1 MSLYYRFKNYLWDKF
16 VNWLIYEPSN
26 FLTPLTSFERLRY
39 ELRPGDVL
47 LVEGRSNVAEI
58 IKTITQSMWTHSVIY
73 IGRLHDIDDPMLR
86 DRVQQYRHCSPD
98 EQLIVE
104 AILGKGIIVS
114 NIDSYEGEH
123 LRICRP
129 RGITRADSQSVIK
142 YVITQLGTD
151 YNVRQIMD
159 LARFMFP
166 YWFLPKRWR
175 SSLFEHNAGRPTK
188 TVCSTMMAEAFAN
201 VRFPIVPVIHQDKT
215 GKLSLIRRNTKLIT
229 PRDFD
234 HSPYFDVIKYPIL
247 DFDELGIYR
256 KLPWDQTSVHCN
268 TIGDCFVSDPNEI
281 DKLIPIGASDTIHP
295 QQNNKTAENDVNNN
309 KEMSGVKD
317 DATLKADVEVS
328 NSAESVNDSMN
339 DSGHLATNTDDN
351 YSGKT
356 SPNDNSPNKKGQSDE
371 TAEKLK
377 MPKKAL

>member
-1 MSLYYRFKNYLWDKF
+1 MFRFARFKNFVWDKW
-16 VNWLIYEPSN
+16 VHWLIYEPPN
-26 FLTPLTSFERLRY
+26 YKTPLTSFERLRY

-58 IKTITQSMWTHSVIY
+58 IKSITQSMWTHSFFY

-86 DRVQQYRHCSPD
+86 DHIQKYRHCMPE
-98 EQLIVE
+98 EQLIIE
-104 AILGKGIIVS
+104 AILGKGIIVTS
-114 NIDSYEGEH
+114 IEDYEGEH

-129 RGITRADSQSVIK
+129 RGITRADSQKVIK
-142 YVITQLGTD
+142 YAINDLGKD

-166 YWFLPKRWR
+166 YWFLPRRWR

-188 TVCSTMMAEAFAN
+188 TVCSTMMAEAFAK
-201 VRFPIVPVIHQDKT
+201 VRFPIIPVLHQDEAGNLK
-215 GKLSLIRRNTKLIT
+215 LIRGNSQLMT

-268 TIGDCFVSDPNEI
+268 DIGDCFYSHPEEI
-281 DKLIPIGASDTIHP
+281 ENLIPIKSADTIRHQHTGTASDE
-295 QQNNKTAENDVNNN
+295 AD
-309 KEMSGVKD
+309 KD
-317 DATLKADVEVS
+317 EPADR
-328 NSAESVNDSMN
+328 
-339 DSGHLATNTDDN
+339 
-351 YSGKT
+351 K
-356 SPNDNSPNKKGQSDE
+356 
-371 TAEKLK
+371 KLK
-377 MPKKAL
+377 R

>member
-1 MSLYYRFKNYLWDKF
+1 MFRLARLNNYLWDKF
-16 VNWLIYEPSN
+16 VTWLSYESPDYK
-26 FLTPLTSFERLRY
+26 TPLTSFERLRY

-58 IKTITQSMWTHSVIY
+58 IKSITQSMWTHSFFY

-86 DRVQQYRHCSPD
+86 DHIQKYRHCSPD
-98 EQLIVE
+98 EQLIIE

-114 NIDSYEGEH
+114 SIEDYDGEH

-129 RGITRADSQSVIK
+129 RGITRTDSQKVLAYAIR
-142 YVITQLGTD
+142 QLGTD

-175 SSLFEHNAGRPTK
+175 STLFEHNAGKPTK
-188 TVCSTMMAEAFAN
+188 TVCSTMMAEAFAK
-201 VRFPIVPVIHQDKT
+201 VRFPIIPVIHQDKD
-215 GKLSLIRRNTKLIT
+215 GQLSVIRSNSKLIT

-256 KLPWDQTSVHCN
+256 KLPWDQTSVHCKS
-268 TIGDCFVSDPNEI
+268 IGDCFISDPSEI
-281 DKLIPIGASDTIHP
+281 EKLKPIESSDTIEH
-295 QQNNKTAENDVNNN
+295 DI
-309 KEMSGVKD
+309 VKLTSED
-317 DATLKADVEVS
+317 LGEIQ
-328 NSAESVNDSMN
+328 SVKNII
-339 DSGHLATNTDDN
+339 
-351 YSGKT
+351 
-356 SPNDNSPNKKGQSDE
+356 NKK
-371 TAEKLK
+371 AVN
-377 MPKKAL
+377 

>member
-1 MSLYYRFKNYLWDKF
+1 MFRLARLNNYLWDKF
-16 VNWLIYEPSN
+16 VHWLSYESPGYK
-26 FLTPLTSFERLRY
+26 TPLTSFERLRY

-58 IKTITQSMWTHSVIY
+58 IKSITQSMWTHSFFY

-86 DRVQQYRHCSPD
+86 DHIQKFRHCSPE

-114 NIDSYEGEH
+114 SIEDYNGEH

-129 RGITRADSQSVIK
+129 RGITRTDSQAVLK
-142 YVITQLGTD
+142 YAIRQLGTD

-159 LARFMFP
+159 LFRFMFP
-166 YWFLPKRWR
+166 YWFLPRRWR
-175 SSLFEHNAGRPTK
+175 SSLFEHNAGKPTK
-188 TVCSTMMAEAFAN
+188 TVCSTMMAEAFAK
-201 VRFPIVPVIHQDKT
+201 VRFPIIPVIHQDTEGQLKV
-215 GKLSLIRRNTKLIT
+215 IRNNSKLIT

-268 TIGDCFVSDPNEI
+268 IIGDGFISDPDEI
-281 DKLIPIGASDTIHP
+281 DQFMQIKSSDTIRHEDT
-295 QQNNKTAENDVNNN
+295 QA
-309 KEMSGVKD
+309 
-317 DATLKADVEVS
+317 VS
-328 NSAESVNDSMN
+328 EELDETQSEEKKV
-339 DSGHLATNTDDN
+339 
-351 YSGKT
+351 
-356 SPNDNSPNKKGQSDE
+356 NKK
-371 TAEKLK
+371 A
-377 MPKKAL
+377 AN